1 MSSQNAGAR
10 RATRVAAR
18 PDADLLTALAE
29 ELNQDVDLGQVIAT
43 ALKRGIELLRG
54 VEGAIFL
61 LEREPRIL
69 RGAQEVW
76 PKGRTG
82 AVLELERLPTTAT
95 ALEAETPRFCTRA
108 EARGDEA
115 AWMDAVG
122 VCASLVVPMPIERDC
137 AGFIFVNYSD
147 PLWRP
152 STDDL
157 RLARY
162 LGGQCGLA
170 IARAQVYDAERVAR
184 ARAEA
189 LEREA
194 QLATERVWRLQ
205 NFTAALSSAVTMKDV
220 AKVLF
225 ERGLEQFGAKALGIV
240 WMMRP
245 GKLQLVFGH
254 GVSEPEFRFLDSA
267 ARAGKRLPI
276 RDAILERRA
285 VWLESPDEIRAQYP
299 ALEPLRARRGES
311 GCAVVPLVVGDHC
324 PGVIAFTFAQGRRLS
339 LAERT
344 FVEALAQLS
353 AQAFHRA
360 RLFEAEQEARR
371 EAQRIGRLQ
380 EQLVAAVGHDLRT
393 PLSAIRLGTGL
404 VLERGGVSA
413 SQAETLARIS
423 NSAERMS
430 AIVRDLLDVSRAR
443 RGLGIAIRCE
453 PADLGEIARRALL
466 EFSDADHDGKLTLAV
481 TGDAT
486 LEGDGARLVQVIS
499 NLVGNALQHG
509 GGAPVLIAIDG
520 GEADVRLRV
529 HNDGPPIPASALPR
543 IFDPF
548 TRGHGHRAH
557 HAHGG
562 GIGLGL
568 FIVREVVLAHG
579 GTVDVQS
586 HEGQGT
592 TFTVVLPRR
601 RGARG
606 RSGCGDPAAP
616 GGHGP
621 LIF

>member
-10 RATRVAAR
+10 RTKRVAAR

-43 ALKRGIELLRG
+43 ALKRGVELLRG
-54 VEGAIFL
+54 VEGALFL

-76 PKGRTG
+76 PKGRAG

-108 EARGDEA
+108 DARGDEA

-162 LGGQCGLA
+162 IGGQCGLA
-170 IARAQVYDAERVAR
+170 IVRAQVYDAERVAR

-194 QLATERVWRLQ
+194 QLATERVSRLQ
-205 NFTAALSSAVTMKDV
+205 HFTAALSSAVTMKDV

-225 ERGLEQFGAKALGIV
+225 ERGLEQLGAKALGIV

-245 GKLQLVFGH
+245 GHLQLVFGH

-299 ALEPLRARRGES
+299 ALESLRARRGES

-344 FVEALAQLS
+344 FVEVLAQLS

-360 RLFEAEQEARR
+360 RLFEAEQEARG
-371 EAQRIGRLQ
+371 EAERIGHLQ
-380 EQLVAAVGHDLRT
+380 EQLMAVVGHDLRT
-393 PLSAIRLGTGL
+393 PLSAIRLGAGL
-404 VLERGGVSA
+404 MLERGGMSA
-413 SQAETLARIS
+413 PQAETLARIG

-443 RGLGIAIRCE
+443 QGLGIAIRRE
-453 PADLGEIARRALL
+453 PADLGEIARRVLL
-466 EFSDADHDGKLTLAV
+466 EFSDADHGGKLTLAV
-481 TGDAT
+481 TGNAT
-486 LEGDGARLVQVIS
+486 LEGDGGRLAQVLS
-499 NLVGNALQHG
+499 NMVGNALQHG
-509 GGAPVLIAIDG
+509 AGAPVLIAIDG

-529 HNDGPPIPASALPR
+529 HNDGPPIRASALPR

-548 TRGHGHRAH
+548 TRGHERRAH

-579 GTVDVQS
+579 GTVGVQS

-592 TFTVVLPRR
+592 TFTVALPRR
-601 RGARG
+601 RGTR
-606 RSGCGDPAAP
+606 AAP
-616 GGHGP
+616 DASTPAH
-621 LIF
+621 LS